1 MPGIY
6 ILVTGLFYIITL
18 TIAYFSKKHLLN
30 HENKI
35 FKLML
40 ITNLIGIILDVL
52 SMIIIPMQKYDL
64 LAIIVNKSY
73 LVYLVTWITLF
84 TLYTYFI
91 SKYDYDFIYKN
102 KRILQVLFLI
112 IILLIFFLPIEFVV
126 SEQGIYSYG
135 IGTLFIYIYSLI
147 CIYLIVH
154 MLLKK
159 IKVVGKKKYI
169 PIFSFLGIGVIVIAI
184 QVINPYLLL
193 MTAME
198 TYITFLMYFTIE
210 NPDVQIIEEYHE
222 IKDIAKRQNIDKVMF
237 LHNLN
242 QNLRFNLLES
252 TRNTNYL
259 YENTSDRDLK
269 DVIEDTTHRLKRMS
283 NILTKVYDPNLIN
296 NSDIK
301 PYNDNYD
308 TKSYENM
315 FRSYR
320 SFINKN
326 IKYTYKI
333 DQNIPKYLYGDILNI
348 KDILKVIVKDCIQDI
363 QDGYLKIKLEVIIID
378 NICRIIITLKD
389 NSSGYK
395 YEEIEQSYK
404 DGIFKKYVDDLNK
417 VNGSFI
423 INSEVDGITE
433 RIIVIDQII
442 SLKDEKKIE
451 KLEKISLKKKIMI
464 VDNSN
469 LTNEMIK
476 YIKNYDIE
484 YVTVNYGVDCLEKI
498 RNYEKFDLI
507 IINEAIEPLDG
518 IETYKKLKEN
528 IGFKIPV
535 IILTDK
541 KDFKIKEEYLQL
553 GINDI
558 LGIPLLK
565 EEFITIIDKYLK

>member
-102 KRILQVLFLI
+102 KRIFQVLFLI

-363 QDGYLKIKLEVIIID
+363 KDGYLKIKLEVIIID

-558 LGIPLLK
+558 LSIPLLK
-565 EEFITIIDKYLK
+565 EEFTTIIDKYLK

>member
-102 KRILQVLFLI
+102 KRIFQVLFLI

-242 QNLRFNLLES
+242 QNLRFNLLEA

-363 QDGYLKIKLEVIIID
+363 KDGYLKIKLEVIIID

-389 NSSGYK
+389 NSSSYK

-558 LGIPLLK
+558 LSIPLLK

>member
-558 LGIPLLK
+558 LSIPLLK

>member
-6 ILVTGLFYIITL
+6 ILVTSLFYIITL

-558 LGIPLLK
+558 LSIPLLK